1 MTNKKNHQSYV
12 VVLMGCE
19 IYWLDD
25 NAYSSCLSIAN
36 VVVQFSSLN
45 STWIMVCPTALRVFL
60 SICSIVS

>member
-1 MTNKKNHQSYV
+1 MTTQTNHYIRL
-12 VVLMGCE
+12 VVLLGCE

-36 VVVQFSSLN
+36 VDVQFSSLN
-45 STWIMVCPTALRVFL
+45 STWIMVCPTALSVFL

>member
-12 VVLMGCE
+12 VVLMSCE

-25 NAYSSCLSIAN
+25 NAYSSWSSI
-36 VVVQFSSLN
+36 VHVDVQFSSLN